1 MTVALVLEN
10 DEIIFSGHNKDS
22 HFDQTVTEQE
32 NWYKL
37 TLPEKDFKKSEDSI
51 VDICQ
56 GSHFTLVVT
65 KSGQLFGTGKQFMQT
80 IGVNQEQP
88 GKFTKIKIAD
98 DVKVQKVWCS
108 RGKNSYMAVI

>member
-1 MTVALVLEN
+1 
-10 DEIIFSGHNKDS
+10 
-22 HFDQTVTEQE
+22 
-32 NWYKL
+32 L

-65 KSGQLFGTGKQFMQT
+65 KSGQLFGTGKLFMQT

-98 DVKVQKVWCS
+98 DIKV
-108 RGKNSYMAVI
+108 